1 MAHLK
6 VIHQSQV
13 KTDITNDVWVISIRD
28 LVIPCF
34 VGIRDHEKLSKQPV
48 RISIKCH
55 ARLNQGL
62 TNDFN
67 YICYDNLIR
76 AIEAFIDQ
84 GHIDLV
90 EHMAEG
96 ILDICFKHESVY
108 RVFISVEKTAVY
120 DHVASVG
127 VEIERYR

>member
-6 VIHQSQV
+6 IIPPGKINSSHS
-13 KTDITNDVWVISIRD
+13 NDVWVISIRD
-28 LVIPCF
+28 LVVPCF
-34 VGIRDHEKLSKQPV
+34 IGIREHEKFSKQPV
-48 RISIKCH
+48 RISLKCH
-55 ARLNQGL
+55 TRLNQEMSH
-62 TNDFN
+62 DFN
-67 YICYDNLIR
+67 YICYDDLIHS
-76 AIEAFIDQ
+76 IEDYVAQ

-90 EHMAEG
+90 EHMAQG